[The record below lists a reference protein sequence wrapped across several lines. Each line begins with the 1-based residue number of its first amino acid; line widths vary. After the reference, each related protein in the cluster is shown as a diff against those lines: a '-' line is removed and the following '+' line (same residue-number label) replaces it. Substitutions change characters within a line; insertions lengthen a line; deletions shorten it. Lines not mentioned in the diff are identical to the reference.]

1 MSIVDNIVRGAV
13 EGVVGESV
21 GKRAPFLDRPDA
33 QLERPTPG
41 SPMPAPRFPLPARRD
56 DSTTGTAP
64 AADMSEG
71 EGGSTGRGY
80 SFSQSLA
87 PGGLNF
93 STIQPQSSMQVSD
106 IVKESK
112 TMGGEFAG
120 SIAGF
125 KPYYNPAT
133 GRISTGAP
141 NLGTFG
147 LPFSFLAS
155 GVGSFIREKQQEA
168 AINAARGFSN
178 NGVVSLNGQ
187 TVAVV
192 DGKIYGN
199 LPSDYAGGY
208 HNLKKE
214 IFFVTTSHL

>member
-13 EGVVGESV
+13 ESAVGESV
-21 GKRAPFLDRPDA
+21 GRRAPFLDRPDA

-41 SPMPAPRFPLPARRD
+41 SPMPEPSFPLPVRRG

-64 AADMSEG
+64 SADVSVG
-71 EGGSTGRGY
+71 EDGPVGQGY

-93 STIQPQSSMQVSD
+93 SAIQPQSSAQVSD

-112 TMGGEFAG
+112 TVGGEIAG

-133 GRISTGAP
+133 GRISTSPP

-147 LPFSFLAS
+147 L
-155 GVGSFIREKQQEA
+155 
-168 AINAARGFSN
+168 GF
-178 NGVVSLNGQ
+178 G
-187 TVAVV
+187 
-192 DGKIYGN
+192 
-199 LPSDYAGGY
+199 
-208 HNLKKE
+208 
-214 IFFVTTSHL
+214 F